1 MATLTRSGSSELR
14 AVIMAGYP
22 SHHISATQLELY
34 KYLGG
39 CASAGNNIYH
49 LNILTEWSQ
58 HQRRA
63 NHHHHAA
70 VDCIPA
76 QHRHSHRH
84 WEPTRS
90 TVRLKSGLNLAKIP
104 GTKVCC
110 AAEVQWLFQSDFLG
124 SYWVRRPAACWL
136 RVSCAQY
143 WVSARVQVLDL
154 NITRGRKNM
163 AKNGSITNES
173 WMQHIKPIV
182 NINLNL
188 CSGSDIF
195 L

>member
-14 AVIMAGYP
+14 AAIMAEYP

-63 NHHHHAA
+63 NHHHAA

-76 QHRHSHRH
+76 QHRHSHRQ

-104 GTKVCC
+104 GTKLCC
-110 AAEVQWLFQSDFLG
+110 AAEVQ
-124 SYWVRRPAACWL
+124 
-136 RVSCAQY
+136 
-143 WVSARVQVLDL
+143 
-154 NITRGRKNM
+154 
-163 AKNGSITNES
+163 
-173 WMQHIKPIV
+173 
-182 NINLNL
+182 
-188 CSGSDIF
+188 
-195 L
+195 